1 MFREFIFRGSLAM
14 HRLLPSVAC
23 VCSLVIAA
31 SLASAEDWPGWRGPR
46 GDGTS
51 LEQNIPQHW
60 NGDTGENVAW
70 KTRIPGVGHSSPIVW
85 GNRVFAASCLEET
98 QDRVLICLDR
108 RNGNILWQQPV
119 LEAPLEKHHKLN
131 SRASGTPVTD
141 GKRVYVSFLEADFAS
156 DKERTPGDMVVT
168 ALDVDGKPVWTVRPG
183 RFASVHGFCSSPIL
197 FEDLVIVNGDHDGDS
212 YVVALDR
219 QTGKTRWKVDRKH
232 KTRSYVTPI
241 IREIDGRTQMVF
253 SGSKSVVSLDPH
265 DGHQHWEM
273 DGPTEQFVASMVY
286 NGKYLFLTAG
296 FPDRYIQAI
305 RPDGHGNVTSSH
317 IAWES
322 RKNCSYVPSPV
333 VLDKYL
339 LVAADDGIASCYDA
353 DSGERLWAER
363 MAPHYS
369 ASLVAAGGLVY
380 FTADDGTTKI
390 VRPGPKYD
398 LVAENPLGEF
408 SYASPAI
415 SQDQLFLRGEQHL
428 FCVGKQRA
436 GNSE

>member
-1 MFREFIFRGSLAM
+1 M
-14 HRLLPSVAC
+14 HRLLRSVAC
-23 VCSLVIAA
+23 ACSLLVSA

-51 LEQNIPQHW
+51 LEQNTPQHW
-60 NGDTGENVAW
+60 NGETGENIAW
-70 KTRIPGVGHSSPIVW
+70 KARIPGVGHSSPIIW
-85 GNRVFAASCLEET
+85 GDRVFVASCLEEE

-108 RNGNILWQQPV
+108 RDGKILWQQTV

-141 GKRVYVSFLEADFAS
+141 GQRIFVSFLEADYAS
-156 DKERTPGDMVVT
+156 TRERTPGNMVVT
-168 ALDVDGKPVWTVRPG
+168 ALDFGGKPQWTVRPG

-212 YVVALDR
+212 YIVALDC
-219 QTGKTRWKVDRKH
+219 QTGATRWKIDRKH

-241 IREIDGRTQMVF
+241 IREIDGRIQMVL
-253 SGSKSVVSLDPH
+253 SGSKSVVSLDPR
-265 DGHQHWEM
+265 DGHQHWEI

-286 NGKYLFLTAG
+286 NGRYLFLTAG

-305 RPDGHGNVTSSH
+305 RPDGRGNVTSTH
-317 IAWES
+317 IVWES

-333 VLDKYL
+333 VLDKHL

-353 DSGERLWAER
+353 DSGERIWAER

-369 ASLVAAGGLVY
+369 ASLVTAADLVY

-390 VRPGPKYD
+390 VRPGTKYD
-398 LVAENPLGEF
+398 LVAENPLGEYCY
-408 SYASPAI
+408 SSAAVSHG
-415 SQDQLFLRGEQHL
+415 QLFLRGEQHL
-428 FCVGKQRA
+428 FCIGTK
-436 GNSE
+436 